1 MVGGCC
7 DDCSTVVRWCVGAGF
22 GMMHLPSIIIVSFY
36 FSRRRALATSVVL
49 CGSGVGRLVFA
60 PLSRYLIDKY
70 GWRGANFILAAIILN
85 GAACGC
91 VFRCPTNHSTARRPS
106 CEKRRRR
113 LNSTGSLDGTLMSGD
128 GRRLRHSCQPQT
140 DTDSQSLVETVPDP
154 ATRHQSSCST
164 AVSRLR
170 PPSAADVSDVADA
183 SSPADDESG
192 PATVSDRLTTVPD
205 VEVDAD
211 DSTSTQSDAGP
222 AAVVWVVDSS
232 TSHRATC
239 SNTHSL
245 IDLNRPPSM
254 HRPPSSSGPPCLL
267 PPLSSRPDL
276 FYTGSCVQVGQ

>member
-1 MVGGCC
+1 
-7 DDCSTVVRWCVGAGF
+7 
-22 GMMHLPSIIIVSFY
+22 MHLPSIIIVSFY

-91 VFRCPTNHSTARRPS
+91 VFRCPTNHSAARRPS

-113 LNSTGSLDGTLMSGD
+113 LDSTGSLD
-128 GRRLRHSCQPQT
+128 GRRLRHSSQPQT
-140 DTDSQSLVETVPDP
+140 DTDSQSLVETVSDP
-154 ATRHQSSCST
+154 AARHQSSCST

-170 PPSAADVSDVADA
+170 PPSAAAVSDVADV
-183 SSPADDESG
+183 SSPADDESS

-254 HRPPSSSGPPCLL
+254 HGPPSSSGPPSLL

-276 FYTGSCVQVGQ
+276 FYTGSCVQVGR